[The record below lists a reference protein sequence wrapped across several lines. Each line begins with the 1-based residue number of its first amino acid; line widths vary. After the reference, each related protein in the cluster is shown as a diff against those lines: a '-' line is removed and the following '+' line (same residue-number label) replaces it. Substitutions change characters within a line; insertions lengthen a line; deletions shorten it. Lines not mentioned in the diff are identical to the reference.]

1 LFNIASFQHC
11 RMPLWMPGLSSDVL
25 REVSSPCCSSC
36 LVYEL
41 DKVCPLI
48 YSFLDVRIMLANY
61 LAGCRSYAQE
71 SIWQQLVH
79 SLLGLKYII
88 NMQILLHL
96 E

>member
-1 LFNIASFQHC
+1 ML
-11 RMPLWMPGLSSDVL
+11 GLSSDGW
-25 REVSSPCCSSC
+25 RELFSACCSSS

-41 DKVCPLI
+41 DEVCPLI
-48 YSFLDVRIMLANY
+48 YSFLDVRIMFANY